1 MLSLSRFLDEEEELL
16 PLGTRMKAKNY
27 WAFVLPA
34 LVRHRAMSELLW
46 EYGILMKKQ
55 PGIYDDISEFVIKK
69 ITVRQM
75 TEKAVLIQAGNQMQE
90 EYLKNWD
97 ENKVYDEAVKEEIE
111 KRFSFVY
118 PYKYLEDIP
127 VKVSVSD
134 LKKRSWHDESEL
146 EENISVSAEEQEE
159 EQEAQIGRAHV

>member
-1 MLSLSRFLDEEEELL
+1 MCIRDS
-16 PLGTRMKAKNY
+16 
-27 WAFVLPA
+27 
-34 LVRHRAMSELLW
+34 LW

-97 ENKVYDEAVKEEIE
+97 ENKVYDEVVKEEIE

-118 PYKYLEDIP
+118 PYKYLEEMCIRD
-127 VKVSVSD
+127 
-134 LKKRSWHDESEL
+134 RFCTESSS
-146 EENISVSAEEQEE
+146 NRKNFRNYSRYNC
-159 EQEAQIGRAHV
+159 GRHFRNCRNSGCRYRRNSIRQFIRRKLFSRHRRFLQ